1 MKKLIVVLL
10 FLTAMATSAFAA
22 VEWPVDKNVLS
33 NGMVLLTMED
43 HSTPSVSLE
52 IWFHVGSKNEHPG
65 ITGISHLFE
74 HLMFM
79 GTDKM
84 GPEEYSKIIQ
94 KNGGI
99 CNAYTSY
106 DMTVYQ
112 EDFGKDQLEQ
122 ILDME
127 SDRLQ
132 HLKINEKNFLT
143 ERSVIVEERG
153 FRVDNSQFADVL
165 EQLYANSWLAH
176 PYQWMITGWKADIE
190 NLTLRQCQDYFK
202 TYYNPANAVMV
213 IVGDIDAKETVKL
226 VDKYF
231 GKIPGNAVTVTSSNS
246 SSLRVWRRKQ
256 SQQTVIDNIPRPLYN
271 EPEQRGERRVD
282 FHKMSQLPVFIAG
295 YHVPG
300 EGHADQYAL
309 DIMGRILS
317 GGQSSRIY
325 KRLVYDEQLALA
337 AGGEYGP
344 REQAGLFY
352 AYAFMQPGRTTA
364 EGEKAVY
371 EEIDK
376 MKTQMVTDE
385 ELQKA
390 KNQVEAEFYMGIQ
403 SNESKVELLGRFQ
416 TFQGDY
422 KLLFQLADKYAAVTA
437 DDIMRVAKTY
447 LDPRNRTVI
456 TVIQD
461 TKPSGTMGMK

>member
-1 MKKLIVVLL
+1 M
-10 FLTAMATSAFAA
+10 
-22 VEWPVDKNVLS
+22 
-33 NGMVLLTMED
+33 
-43 HSTPSVSLE
+43 
-52 IWFHVGSKNEHPG
+52 
-65 ITGISHLFE
+65 
-74 HLMFM
+74 
-79 GTDKM
+79 
-84 GPEEYSKIIQ
+84 
-94 KNGGI
+94 
-99 CNAYTSY
+99 
-106 DMTVYQ
+106 
-112 EDFGKDQLEQ
+112 
-122 ILDME
+122 
-127 SDRLQ
+127 
-132 HLKINEKNFLT
+132 
-143 ERSVIVEERG
+143 
-153 FRVDNSQFADVL
+153 
-165 EQLYANSWLAH
+165 EQLSANAWLAH
-176 PYQWMITGWKADIE
+176 PYQWHVIGWRADIE
-190 NLTLRQCQDYFK
+190 NLTLRQCQEYFK

-213 IVGDIDAKETVKL
+213 IVGDVNTQETIKL

-231 GKIPGNAVTVTSSNS
+231 GKIPGNP
-246 SSLRVWRRKQ
+246 
-256 SQQTVIDNIPRPLYN
+256 DIPRPLYN

-282 FHKMSQLPVFIAG
+282 FHKMA
-295 YHVPG
+295 
-300 EGHADQYAL
+300 QYAL

-352 AYAFMQPGRTTA
+352 AYAFMSPARTTA

-376 MKTQMVTDE
+376 MKTQKVTDE

-403 SNESKVELLGRFQ
+403 SNESKAALLGRYQ
-416 TFQGDY
+416 TFFGDY
-422 KLLFQLADKYAAVTA
+422 KFLFQQADKYTAVTA

-461 TKPSGTMGMK
+461 TKPAGTMGMKEE

>member
-10 FLTAMATSAFAA
+10 FLMALATSAYAA
-22 VEWPVDKNVLS
+22 MEWPVDKHVFG

-52 IWFHVGSKNEHPG
+52 IWMHVGSKNERPG

-106 DMTVYQ
+106 DMTVFQ
-112 EDFGKDQLEQ
+112 EDFGKDQLDQ
-122 ILDME
+122 VLDME

-153 FRVDNSQFADVL
+153 FRVDNSQFSDVL
-165 EQLYANSWLAH
+165 EQLYANAWMAH
-176 PYQWMITGWKADIE
+176 PYQWMVTGWRADIQ
-190 NLTLRQCQDYFK
+190 NLTLRQSQEYFK

-213 IVGDIDAKETVKL
+213 IVGDVKTPEVIKM
-226 VDKYF
+226 VDKYY
-231 GKIPGNAVTVTSSNS
+231 GKIPGNP
-246 SSLRVWRRKQ
+246 
-256 SQQTVIDNIPRPLYN
+256 DIPRPLYN

-282 FHKMSQLPVFIAG
+282 FHKMSQLPIFIAG

-300 EGHADQYAL
+300 EGHPDQYAL

-352 AYAFMQPGRTTA
+352 AYAFMSPGRTTA

-376 MKTQMVTDE
+376 MKTQKVTDE

-403 SNESKVELLGRFQ
+403 SNESKAELLGRFQ
-416 TFQGDY
+416 TFFGDY
-422 KLLFQLADKYAAVTA
+422 KLLFQQADKYAAVTA
-437 DDIMRVAKTY
+437 DDIVRVAKTY

-461 TKPSGTMGMK
+461 TKPAGTMGMKEE

>member
-10 FLTAMATSAFAA
+10 FLMALATSAYAA
-22 VEWPVDKNVLS
+22 MEWPVDKHVFG

-52 IWFHVGSKNEHPG
+52 IWFHVGSKNERPG

-74 HLMFM
+74 HLMSM

-84 GPEEYSKIIQ
+84 GPEDDSRMVQ

-99 CNAYTSY
+99 CNAYTWY
-106 DMTVYQ
+106 DMTVLQ
-112 EDFGKDQLEQ
+112 DDFGKAQLEP

-132 HLKINEKNFLT
+132 HLKINEANFLT

-153 FRVDNSQFADVL
+153 FRVDNSQFEDIM
-165 EQLYANSWLAH
+165 EQLCANAWLAH
-176 PYQWMITGWKADIE
+176 PYQWDIVGWRADIE
-190 NLTLRQCQDYFK
+190 HLTLRQCQEYFK
-202 TYYNPANAVMV
+202 TYYNPANVVMV
-213 IVGDIDAKETVKL
+213 VVGDVNTQETIKL

-231 GKIPGNAVTVTSSNS
+231 GKIPGNP
-246 SSLRVWRRKQ
+246 
-256 SQQTVIDNIPRPLYN
+256 DIPRPLYN
-271 EPEQRGERRVD
+271 EPEQRGERRAD
-282 FHKMSQLPVFIAG
+282 FHKMSQLPIFIAG

-300 EGHADQYAL
+300 EGHPDQYAL

-317 GGQSSRIY
+317 GGESSRIY
-325 KRLVYDEQLALA
+325 KRLVYDEQLALF
-337 AGGEYGP
+337 AGGDYGP

-352 AYAFMQPGRTTA
+352 AYALMQPGRTTA

-376 MKTQMVTDE
+376 MKTQKVTDE

-390 KNQVEAEFYMGIQ
+390 KNQVEAEFYMGNQ
-403 SNESKVELLGRFQ
+403 SNQSKAEALGRAQ
-416 TFQGDY
+416 TFFGDY
-422 KLLFQLADKYAAVTA
+422 KLFFQQADKYAAVTA

-447 LDPRNRTVI
+447 LNSTNRTVI

-461 TKPSGTMGMK
+461 NKPSGAVGMKEE

>member
-10 FLTAMATSAFAA
+10 FLAAMATSAFAA
-22 VEWPVDKNVLS
+22 MEWPVNKTVLG

-52 IWFHVGSKNEHPG
+52 IWYHVGSKNERPG

-74 HLMFM
+74 HLMLM
-79 GTDKM
+79 GTEKM

-94 KNGGI
+94 KSGGD

-106 DMTVYQ
+106 DMTVFQ
-112 EDFGKDQLEQ
+112 EDFGKGQLEQ

-165 EQLYANSWLAH
+165 EQLYANAWEAH
-176 PYQWMITGWKADIE
+176 PYQWMVTGWRADIE
-190 NLTLRQCQDYFK
+190 NLTLKQCQDYFK

-213 IVGDIDAKETVKL
+213 IVGDIDTKEAVKL
-226 VDKYF
+226 VDKYYA
-231 GKIPGNAVTVTSSNS
+231 KIPGNP
-246 SSLRVWRRKQ
+246 
-256 SQQTVIDNIPRPLYN
+256 DIPRPFYD
-271 EPEQRGERRVD
+271 EPEQRGERRID
-282 FHKMSQLPVFIAG
+282 YHKMSQLPAFIAG

-300 EGHADQYAL
+300 EGDADQFAL

-317 GGQSSRIY
+317 GGQSSRAY
-325 KRLVYDEQLALA
+325 KRLVYNEQIALA

-352 AYAFMQPGRTTA
+352 AYAFMAPGRTTA
-364 EGEKAVY
+364 EGEKAIY
-371 EEIDK
+371 EEIEK
-376 MKTQMVTDE
+376 MRTEKVTDE

-390 KNQVEAEFYMGIQ
+390 KNQVEAEFFMGIQ
-403 SNESKVELLGRFQ
+403 SNQSKVELLGRYQ
-416 TFQGDY
+416 TFFGDY
-422 KLLFQLADKYAAVTA
+422 KLLFQQADKYAAVTA
-437 DDIMRVAKTY
+437 DDVMRVAKKY
-447 LDPRNRTVI
+447 LDPRNRTVV
-456 TVIQD
+456 TVIQEN
-461 TKPSGTMGMK
+461 KPSGKLGMKEE

>member
-1 MKKLIVVLL
+1 MKKLIVTLILVAAL
-10 FLTAMATSAFAA
+10 ATSAFAA
-22 VEWPVDKNVLS
+22 MEWPVEKKTFP
-33 NGMVLLTMED
+33 NGLTLLTMED

-65 ITGISHLFE
+65 MTGISHVFE

-79 GTDKM
+79 GTEKM

-94 KNGGI
+94 RNGGI
-99 CNAYTSY
+99 CNAYTSF

-112 EDFGKDQLEQ
+112 EDFGRDQLAM

-132 HLKINEKNFLT
+132 HLKIDEKNFLT
-143 ERSVIVEERG
+143 ERSVVCEERG
-153 FRVDNSQFADVL
+153 FRVDNSQFMDVM
-165 EQLYANSWLAH
+165 EQLFANAWLAH
-176 PYQWMITGWKADIE
+176 PYQWYVVGWKHDIE
-190 NLTLRQCQDYFK
+190 NLTLRQCKDYFK

-213 IVGDIDAKETVKL
+213 IVGDIDPKETAGL

-231 GKIPGNAVTVTSSNS
+231 GKIPGNP
-246 SSLRVWRRKQ
+246 
-256 SQQTVIDNIPRPLYN
+256 DIPRPQYN

-282 FHKMSQLPVFIAG
+282 FHKTSQLPIFIAG
-295 YHVPG
+295 YHTPA
-300 EGHADQYAL
+300 EGHPDSYAL
-309 DIMGRILS
+309 DVMSRILS
-317 GGQSSRIY
+317 GGQSSRTY

-352 AYAFMQPGRTTA
+352 AYAFMQPGRTSA
-364 EGEKAVY
+364 EGEKAIY
-371 EEIDK
+371 EEIEK
-376 MKTQMVTDE
+376 MRTTKVTDE

-390 KNQVEAEFYMGIQ
+390 KNQIEAEFFTGIQ
-403 SNESKVELLGRFQ
+403 SNQSKVELLGKYQ
-416 TFQGDY
+416 TFFGDY
-422 KLLFQLADKYAAVTA
+422 KLLFQQADKYAAVTA
-437 DDIMRVAKTY
+437 DDVMRVAKQY
-447 LDPRNRTVI
+447 LDPRNRTVV

-461 TKPSGTMGMK
+461 NAGAGLMGMSKE

>member
-10 FLTAMATSAFAA
+10 FLTALATSAYAA
-22 VEWPVDKNVLS
+22 MEWPVDKHVFN

-65 ITGISHLFE
+65 MTGISHLFE

-106 DMTVYQ
+106 DMTVFQ
-112 EDFGKDQLEQ
+112 EDFGKDQLES

-165 EQLYANSWLAH
+165 EQLYANAWEAH
-176 PYQWMITGWKADIE
+176 PYQWMVTGWKADIE
-190 NLTLRQCQDYFK
+190 NLTLRQCQEYFK
-202 TYYNPANAVMV
+202 TYYNPANVVMV
-213 IVGDIDAKETVKL
+213 IVGDVKTPEVIKA

-231 GKIPGNAVTVTSSNS
+231 GKIPGNP
-246 SSLRVWRRKQ
+246 
-256 SQQTVIDNIPRPLYN
+256 DIPRPTYN
-271 EPEQRGERRVD
+271 EPEQRGERRAD
-282 FHKMSQLPVFIAG
+282 FHKISQLPAFIAG

-300 EGHADQYAL
+300 EGHPDQYAL

-317 GGQSSRIY
+317 GGESSRIY
-325 KRLVYDEQLALA
+325 KRMVYTDQVALA

-352 AYAFMQPGRTTA
+352 AYAFMVPSKTTA

-371 EEIDK
+371 EEIEK
-376 MKTQMVTDE
+376 MKTEKVTDE
-385 ELQKA
+385 ELLKA
-390 KNQVEAEFYMGIQ
+390 KNQVEAEFYMGNQ
-403 SNESKVELLGRFQ
+403 SNQSKVEALGRAQ
-416 TFQGDY
+416 TFFGDY
-422 KLLFQLADKYAAVTA
+422 KLFFQQADKYAAVTA

-447 LDPRNRTVI
+447 LNSTNRTVI

-461 TKPSGTMGMK
+461 NKPSGAVGMKEE

>member
-1 MKKLIVVLL
+1 MKKLIVVLS
-10 FLTAMATSAFAA
+10 FLMTLATSAYG
-22 VEWPVDKNVLS
+22 VMEWPVNKHVLS
-33 NGMVLLTMED
+33 NGMVLLTLED

-52 IWFHVGSKNEHPG
+52 IWFHVGSKNERPG

-84 GPEEYSKIIQ
+84 GPDEYFNIIQ
-94 KNGGI
+94 KSGGV
-99 CNAYTSY
+99 CNAGTSY
-106 DMTVYQ
+106 DMTIYQ
-112 EDFGKDQLEQ
+112 EDFGTAQLEQ
-122 ILDME
+122 VLEME

-153 FRVDNSQFADVL
+153 FTVDNSQFYDVL
-165 EQLYANSWLAH
+165 EQLFANAWLAH
-176 PYQWMITGWKADIE
+176 PYQWMIVGWRSDIE
-190 NLTLRQCQDYFK
+190 NLTLRQCQEYFK

-213 IVGDIDAKETVKL
+213 IVGDVDTKETVKL

-231 GKIPGNAVTVTSSNS
+231 GKIPGNP
-246 SSLRVWRRKQ
+246 
-256 SQQTVIDNIPRPLYN
+256 DIPRPLYN

-300 EGHADQYAL
+300 EGDPDQHAL

-352 AYAFMQPGRTTA
+352 AYAFMQPNRTTA

-371 EEIDK
+371 EEIEK
-376 MKTQMVTDE
+376 MKTEKVTEE

-403 SNESKVELLGRFQ
+403 SNESKAEMLGRYQ
-416 TFQGDY
+416 TFFGDH
-422 KLLFQLADKYAAVTA
+422 KRLFQQADKYAAVTA
-437 DDIMRVAKTY
+437 DDIMRVAKKY
-447 LDPRNRTVI
+447 FDPRNRTVV
-456 TVIQD
+456 TVIQE
-461 TKPSGTMGMK
+461 TKLSGTMGMKEE

>member
-1 MKKLIVVLL
+1 MRKPLVLFSCL
-10 FLTAMATSAFAA
+10 MLLASSAFAMA
-22 VEWPVDKNVLS
+22 EWPVEKHVFN

-52 IWFHVGSKNEHPG
+52 IWYHVGSKNERPG
-65 ITGISHLFE
+65 MTGISHLFE

-79 GTDKM
+79 GTDRM

-94 KNGGI
+94 KKGGV
-99 CNAYTSY
+99 CNAYTWY

-122 ILDME
+122 ILDLE

-132 HLKINEKNFLT
+132 HLKINEDNFLT
-143 ERSVIVEERG
+143 ERSVICEERG

-165 EQLYANSWLAH
+165 EQLYANVWEAH
-176 PYQWMITGWKADIE
+176 PYQWMITGWKVDIE

-213 IVGDIDAKETVKL
+213 IVGDIDAKETTRL

-231 GKIPGNAVTVTSSNS
+231 GKIPGNS
-246 SSLRVWRRKQ
+246 
-256 SQQTVIDNIPRPLYN
+256 DIPRPLYN

-282 FHKMSQLPVFIAG
+282 FHKISQLPMFIAG

-300 EGHADQYAL
+300 EGHPDQYAL

-317 GGQSSRIY
+317 GGQSSRLY

-352 AYAFMQPGRTTA
+352 AYAFMQPSKTTA

-371 EEIDK
+371 EEIEK
-376 MKTQMVTDE
+376 MKTEKVTDE

-403 SNESKVELLGRFQ
+403 SNSSKVELLGHFQ
-416 TFQGDY
+416 TFFGDY
-422 KLLFQLADKYAAVTA
+422 KLLFQQADKYAAVTA
-437 DDIMRVAKTY
+437 DDIMRVAKIY
-447 LDPRNRTVI
+447 LDAKNRTVV

-461 TKPSGTMGMK
+461 NKPSGTMGMREE